1 MAESVLKGN
10 FKTKNQVEVD
20 KARAAQEKATD
31 PKAIAQARKKQML
44 DHLGGSMVYVDRDT
58 FTWDGET
65 DAKPKA

>member
-1 MAESVLKGN
+1 MKESVLKGN
-10 FKTKNQVEVD
+10 FKVNRPVELD
-20 KARAAQEKATD
+20 KKGAAPLDPLD
-31 PKAIAQARKKQML
+31 PKAVAKERKKQML